1 MGGAGF
7 RAQSTDLRCK
17 QPVVQ
22 PTVDRKVDGLPGKLQ
37 SMIPAGRGTQYLWR
51 RALTVARQGTQKARG
66 VTDATVSPVVHPEG
80 AGYVRA
86 ARSFLSTKALKH
98 KLPSSSPKQP
108 RGHAVYTKEAPQLQS
123 ANTSRLCHVDSS
135 TAHLGTYCSL

>member
-51 RALTVARQGTQKARG
+51 RALTVARQGTHKVRG

-80 AGYVRA
+80 AGYVRTFA
-86 ARSFLSTKALKH
+86 CSFLSTKSTKAQASKFFVKATQRARWLHQRGVPASIRKH
-98 KLPSSSPKQP
+98 L
-108 RGHAVYTKEAPQLQS
+108 APLL
-123 ANTSRLCHVDSS
+123 RR
-135 TAHLGTYCSL
+135 